1 MNFTA
6 QIDQFIASSKDLA
19 EAVIKD
25 AAQAMSTSANTQEE
39 KGGLMRVK
47 TGFLRNSIAAE
58 IGTMPSGE
66 SVNASPTV
74 RRPEWEPMALMA
86 SINNLKLGD
95 VLFIGWTA
103 NYAVY
108 REAQDAFMRSSAMN
122 WPFFVDKS
130 VAKLK
135 QGMK

>member
-1 MNFTA
+1 MSFTA

-25 AAQAMSTSANTQEE
+25 AAQSMATSANTQEE

-66 SVNASPTV
+66 SVNSSPAV

-95 VLFIGWTA
+95 VLYIGWTA
-103 NYAVY
+103 NYAEY
-108 REAQDAFMRSSAMN
+108 RESQDALC
-122 WPFFVDKS
+122 
-130 VAKLK
+130 VAR
-135 QGMK
+135 Q

>member
-1 MNFTA
+1 MSFTA

-25 AAQAMSTSANTQEE
+25 AAQAMSTSANTPTSD
-39 KGGLMRVK
+39 GGLMRVD

-66 SVNASPTV
+66 SINPRTAQVGWQPT
-74 RRPEWEPMALMA
+74 AIMA
-86 SINNLKLGD
+86 SINSLKLGD
-95 VLFIGWTA
+95 VLYIGWTA
-103 NYAVY
+103 NYAEY
-108 REAQDAFMRSSAMN
+108 REAQDAFMRSAAMN
-122 WPFFVDKS
+122 WPFFVNNS